1 MAKITHD
8 MFDRIEIPSLLLQN
22 KTFETIGKIANTSSL
37 TYKENMN
44 AANEL
49 SFTVPYK
56 INGEVVPLWDK
67 IVDRKVIYI
76 PEYKERFSIT
86 VSLNED
92 ADGIKKTVTGSGL
105 CEYELSCVKLYNI
118 EINTENDIARKD
130 YDKNFPSIFY
140 RDLDITLYDWE
151 DSKYNGKYSNY
162 TDEQK
167 LSVLK
172 NGSVLHRI
180 LEKGFNYSIGH
191 IDDTLKALGRIY
203 TFSIDDKDI
212 YSTLTDDLANAYG
225 IKFEFDS
232 ETRTVSAYDLY
243 NTCDKCGCRG
253 DFNTKC
259 PECESTEFHGQYG
272 EDTTVLVSRDNL
284 ANSLTRESNEDSYF
298 NTFYV
303 LGGDDD
309 MNAAVANV
317 NPTGSNYIYYFSPE
331 TLEDMPDDLS
341 SKINEYNYM
350 YDDYIKNTKYYIDNS
365 DDANNTIRY
374 IKKYYSDTNFKE
386 FVIPLN
392 NFEELSSANYSLID
406 LDLYLREGMM
416 PTPIINNESLEQS
429 IALLTSKNL
438 SPVSISNNLFNMEVL
453 NKAIIGASKIQIN
466 TSLYDIDVIDGAMY
480 DSIKHTWVGKIKLTT
495 IADKTKTAITDTL
508 NIIINNDVEE
518 YVKKQIQ
525 LKMKKSDLVDAIDI
539 TNVDVSEE
547 KFKERCH
554 NYCLT
559 SLKDLKK
566 ELEVCRNVVS
576 ENEVNLKAQANG
588 EALYTSFYNKYNTK
602 INVVNNEE
610 EFRQKQLDSV
620 TVFHENIKE
629 EIKNVRK
636 TLNFQTF
643 LGDEWK
649 NFCIY
654 RKESQYK
661 NDNYISDDL
670 YNDSLLDKA
679 NDLLK
684 IAKRELYKA
693 STPQYSIS
701 SSVNNLLAIPE
712 FKPLWDSFEVGNW
725 INVDVC
731 GVVYKLRLLSY
742 QIDFSEDNIQ
752 NIQVEFSTVTNIAN
766 GYSDIQSVLQSAK
779 SMSNSYSGLTQ
790 QMAKTTDTV
799 KQVDSWVNNGFDAT
813 ANQIVNSLQDQNI
826 IIDRSGILCRSFED
840 IMDEYDPCQLKIISN
855 GLYCTDDNWETVK
868 AAIGKYAYT
877 DSLTGEM
884 KISFGILAEN
894 IVGKQIISEKNIITN
909 DKGTV
914 IIDGD
919 GITLDGG
926 TIKWI
931 KSPPV
936 NSTKF
941 RYCISD
947 SDTELLN
954 ETEWSEMFP
963 TKIEGKYIWQEC
975 VVIYADNKKEVT
987 ISCVSGNDGQDA
999 ISLVVTSSDGTVF
1012 KNNTGTTTLT
1022 AHVFVGGVEQ
1032 YIDDDGV
1039 CKYGTINWYKRNE
1052 NTSFA
1057 TTKSI
1062 IVTADMVNGTESY
1075 IAKLEGD
1082 GIDPDFWINGTGD
1095 SSAAY
1100 TSKAI
1105 NTDFETS
1112 IFIEQKEVNNAIK

>member
-8 MFDRIEIPSLLLQN
+8 VFDRIEIPSLLLQN

-37 TYKENMN
+37 TYKDNMN

-56 INGEVVPLWDK
+56 INGEVNPLWDK

-92 ADGIKKTVTGSGL
+92 TDGIKKTVTGSGL

-118 EINTENDIARKD
+118 EINTENDMARED

-151 DSKYNGKYSNY
+151 DSKYNGKYDNY

-180 LEKGFNYSIGH
+180 LEKASNYSIGH
-191 IDDTLKALGRIY
+191 IDDTLKTLGRIY

-243 NTCDKCGCRG
+243 NTCDKCGYRG

-259 PECESTEFHGQYG
+259 PECESVEFHGQYG
-272 EDTTVLVSRDNL
+272 KDTTVFVSRDNL
-284 ANSLTRESNEDSYF
+284 ANSLTRESDEASYF

-303 LGGDDD
+303 LGGDDN
-309 MNAAVANV
+309 MNAAVANA
-317 NPTGSNYIYYFSPE
+317 NPTGSNYVYYFSPE

-341 SKINEYNYM
+341 SKIDEYNYM

-365 DDANNTIRY
+365 DEVNKTIQY
-374 IKKYYSDTNFKE
+374 IKKYYPDTEFKE
-386 FVIPLN
+386 FIIPLN

-406 LDLYLREGMM
+406 LDLYLRNGMM
-416 PTPIINNESLEQS
+416 PTPIINNESLEQT
-429 IALLTSKNL
+429 IKKLNNKAITS
-438 SPVSISNNLFNMEVL
+438 VSTNTISMDVL
-453 NKAIIGASKIQIN
+453 NKAVIGAVKIQIN
-466 TSLYDIDVIDGAMY
+466 TSLYEPEIVKGAIF
-480 DSIKHTWVGKIKLTT
+480 DSVKHAWVGKIKLTT
-495 IADKTKTAITDTL
+495 IADKDKVDTTNTL
-508 NIIINNDVEE
+508 TIPINNNVEE
-518 YVKKQIQ
+518 YIKNQIV
-525 LKMKKSDLVDAIDI
+525 LKMKKSDLVDAIKI
-539 TNVDVSEE
+539 TNVDVSESE
-547 KFKERCH
+547 FKERCRY
-554 NYCLT
+554 YCLT
-559 SLKDLKK
+559 SLEDLEKELSVCQNVIVENRSNIEAQSKDL
-566 ELEVCRNVVS
+566 
-576 ENEVNLKAQANG
+576 
-588 EALYTSFYNKYNTK
+588 YTTLYNKYTTK
-602 INVVNNEE
+602 INDVIDEE
-610 EFRQKQLDSV
+610 DFRNGQINSV

-629 EIKNVRK
+629 EINNVRK

-643 LGDEWK
+643 LGDEWN

-670 YNDSLLDKA
+670 SNGTLLNKA

-725 INVDVC
+725 INVEVC
-731 GVVYKLRLLSY
+731 NVVYKLRLLSY

-790 QMAKTTDTV
+790 QMVKTTDTV

-914 IIDGD
+914 VIDGD

-954 ETEWSEMFP
+954 ETEWSEIFP
-963 TKIEGKYIWQEC
+963 VKIEGKYIWQEC
-975 VVIYADNKKEVT
+975 VVTYADSKKEVT

-1022 AHVFVGGVEQ
+1022 AHVFIGGVEQ